1 MVEEEEEREKKMTI
15 NTIGKMNIGKN
26 KWLEIGGR
34 EEELSAISGIKLSIY
49 ACKRGRERE

>member
-26 KWLEIGGR
+26 KWLEIGG